1 MAKNVNLLMSVA
13 YLVILLVKKV
23 NWKMMILFKEK
34 IPLIPMTGSELL
46 IPFNWIQ
53 LKFPNLPDPAK
64 DHPSNNNNNKPSD
77 PLIMILV
84 ASNNSNPAQP

>member
-23 NWKMMILFKEK
+23 NSKMMILFKEK

-53 LKFPNLPDPAK
+53 LKFPSLPDPAK
-64 DHPSNNNNNKPSD
+64 DHPSNNNKPFD
-77 PLIMILV
+77 PLIMILA
-84 ASNNSNPAQP
+84 ASSNSNPAQP

>member
-23 NWKMMILFKEK
+23 NSRMTRLFKGK
-34 IPLIPMTGSELL
+34 IPSIPMTGSELL
-46 IPFNWIQ
+46 ILSNWTQ
-53 LKFPNLPDPAK
+53 LKFPSLPDPAK
-64 DHPSNNNNNKPSD
+64 DHNKPNVSN
-77 PLIMILV
+77 PIIMISV